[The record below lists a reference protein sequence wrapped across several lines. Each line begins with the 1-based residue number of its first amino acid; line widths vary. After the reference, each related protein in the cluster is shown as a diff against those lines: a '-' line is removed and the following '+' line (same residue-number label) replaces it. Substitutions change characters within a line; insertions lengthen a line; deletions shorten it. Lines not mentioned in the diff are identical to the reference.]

1 MKRKVTWLDIFAA
14 EHHILQ
20 LLIDDSKV
28 LDKLQLFCFMDVI
41 DFFRLMIFIAF
52 VGLLEE
58 IVEHVEY

>member
-1 MKRKVTWLDIFAA
+1 MDIFAA